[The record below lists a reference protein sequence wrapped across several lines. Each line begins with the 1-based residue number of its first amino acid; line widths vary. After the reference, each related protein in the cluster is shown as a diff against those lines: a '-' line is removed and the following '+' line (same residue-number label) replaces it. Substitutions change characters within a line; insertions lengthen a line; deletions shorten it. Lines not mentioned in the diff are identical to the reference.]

1 MSDDKIRRGLEMTRS
16 RALALTPVGDGQD
29 RKRKRGCQ
37 GGESFGTTSGNSTP
51 AGSDVGSSPSTLA
64 NTQPVQ
70 EASSSRLPTIR
81 ARGKRQLGE
90 LYL

>member
-1 MSDDKIRRGLEMTRS
+1 MTRG
-16 RALALTPVGDGQD
+16 RASALTPVGDCQD
-29 RKRKRGCQ
+29 WKRKRGRQ
-37 GGESFGTTSGNSTP
+37 GGESSGTTSGNSTP

-64 NTQPVQ
+64 TRAAAVNTQPVQ

>member
-1 MSDDKIRRGLEMTRS
+1 MYILHHVPPLAWALGRRPVAHAPGP
-16 RALALTPVGDGQD
+16 ALTP
-29 RKRKRGCQ
+29 
-37 GGESFGTTSGNSTP
+37 SGNSTP
-51 AGSDVGSSPSTLA
+51 ARWDVGSSPSTLA
-64 NTQPVQ
+64 TRAAAVNTQPVQ